1 MIIILLR
8 WSDWWSYRFF
18 VHIILC
24 LPELILL
31 LQQRDDFVD
40 GLLVASVTSYKFER
54 RAPNLVDIFHHNGN
68 MDRSNVFMALQDI
81 YPTRIAKIPFG
92 DNGFPIKITRNGIN
106 NTRIVNAY
114 GQQLSYSYMLLIDPD
129 KISRMPE
136 KRPYTL
142 LYLSSSCTSDNK
154 TNIFVCTSE

>member
-81 YPTRIAKIPFG
+81 YPTRIATIPFG
-92 DNGFPIKITRNGIN
+92 DNGFPIKITRNVWN
-106 NTRIVNAY
+106 
-114 GQQLSYSYMLLIDPD
+114 Q
-129 KISRMPE
+129 
-136 KRPYTL
+136 
-142 LYLSSSCTSDNK
+142 
-154 TNIFVCTSE
+154 